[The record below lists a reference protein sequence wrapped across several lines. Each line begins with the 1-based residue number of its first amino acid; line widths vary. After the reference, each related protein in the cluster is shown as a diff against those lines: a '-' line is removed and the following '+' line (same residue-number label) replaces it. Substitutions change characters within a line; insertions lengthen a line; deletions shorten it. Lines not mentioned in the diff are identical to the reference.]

1 MAGRQQK
8 DYKNSEKQHKYF
20 VLNEEEICVTL
31 GTQRCKIEEC
41 SDWSVLHVLLGF
53 HLAIVKGILA

>member
-20 VLNEEEICVTL
+20 VLDEEEICVT
-31 GTQRCKIEEC
+31 
-41 SDWSVLHVLLGF
+41 
-53 HLAIVKGILA
+53 